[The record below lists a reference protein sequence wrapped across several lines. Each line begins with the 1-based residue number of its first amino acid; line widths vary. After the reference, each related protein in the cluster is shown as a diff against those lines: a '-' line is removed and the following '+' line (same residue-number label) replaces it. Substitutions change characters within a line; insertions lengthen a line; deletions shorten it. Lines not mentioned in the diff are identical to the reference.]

1 MKVRKAKT
9 KKYWNET
16 MGFGE
21 VIAFD
26 EEYHEDTQETV
37 TYLLVRFDADPW
49 YPVWV
54 QAEEE

>member
-1 MKVRKAKT
+1 MMESKR
-9 KKYWNET
+9 YWNET
-16 MGFGE
+16 MGFGD

-26 EEYHEDTQETV
+26 EQYHEDTQETV

-54 QAEEE
+54 QEEVTYD